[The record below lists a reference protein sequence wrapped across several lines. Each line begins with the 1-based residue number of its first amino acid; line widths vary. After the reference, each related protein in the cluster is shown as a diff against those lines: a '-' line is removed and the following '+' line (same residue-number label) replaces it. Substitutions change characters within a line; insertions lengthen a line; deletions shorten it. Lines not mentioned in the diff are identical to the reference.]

1 MNILDI
7 IILICLIPAV
17 IHGLRKGLIS
27 QVISIASIVFGVW
40 ASVKFAVLASD
51 WLAKY
56 INAPEQTLKIVAFV
70 LIMIA
75 VFVALG
81 LIGKVLEGVIKLVTL
96 NWINKL
102 AGMCFSVLKCLL
114 ILGLLAMAFDSLN
127 ETFEL
132 VKPEVIADSSLY
144 PFIKEG
150 ADVIFPQLKKFL
162 TLK

>member
-7 IILICLIPAV
+7 IILICLIPAIV
-17 IHGLRKGLIS
+17 HGLRKGLIS

-40 ASVKFAVLASD
+40 ASVRFAVIASQ

-56 INAPEQTLKIVAFV
+56 VNAPEQTLKIVAFV

-75 VFVALG
+75 VFVVLG

-102 AGMCFSVLKCLL
+102 AGMCFSTAKCLL
-114 ILGLLAMAFDSLN
+114 ILGLLAMAFESLN
-127 ETFEL
+127 NTFEF
-132 VKPEVIADSSLY
+132 VDHERIADSTLY
-144 PFIKEG
+144 PFVKES
-150 ADVIFPQLKKFL
+150 ADAIFPQLKKFL

>member
-1 MNILDI
+1 M
-7 IILICLIPAV
+7 
-17 IHGLRKGLIS
+17 IS
-27 QVISIASIVFGVW
+27 LASIVFGVW
-40 ASVKFAVLASD
+40 ASVRFAVVASD

-75 VFVALG
+75 VFLALG

-102 AGMCFSVLKCLL
+102 AGMCFSVAKCLL

-127 ETFEL
+127 ATLEL
-132 VKPEVIADSSLY
+132 VDQKHITDSTLY
-144 PFIKEG
+144 PFVKES
-150 ADVIFPQLKKFL
+150 ADTLFPQLKKFL

>member
-40 ASVKFAVLASD
+40 ASVRFAVITSQLLAE
-51 WLAKY
+51 Y

-75 VFVALG
+75 VFVVLG
-81 LIGKVLEGVIKLVTL
+81 LIGKVLERVIKLVTL

-102 AGMCFSVLKCLL
+102 AGMCFSVAKCLL

-127 ETFEL
+127 NTFEL
-132 VKPEVIADSSLY
+132 IDQERITDSTLY
-144 PFIKEG
+144 PFVKES
-150 ADVIFPQLKKFL
+150 ADAIFPQLKKFL